1 MHFQLYALIITGPD
15 TLIDST
21 YHQADIWEAM
31 LLRFGLDFIQG
42 IKGNIVSPVLVTI
55 ISTLLLAITVVLV
68 IKTLD
73 IKNKYSKYITAIV
86 FAVAPNISATLTFF
100 YCSDAYILGMLFA
113 TMSVFLVKKFEKSK
127 SIIFLAGMFLAFAM
141 GMYQTY
147 LSVAM
152 VLAVASLIIDI
163 LNKKDIKQVLK
174 NALRYIIM
182 GIIGIILF
190 YVFAYMTL
198 FFKNLEVSNYSGA
211 NQIGIESLLNIP
223 NLLPQS
229 YQSFFNYYF
238 TDKMIPNT
246 IWHTNIFYIII
257 FTLSLGSLIY
267 IVIKNKIYEKIS
279 NTILLLF
286 LIVILPICFGVIE
299 IMIPDVDI
307 HILMA
312 CSMIFI
318 IPIFFKILEM
328 LPKTNITKAIKYI
341 VVISTIIISWNYIWQ
356 DNASYLAIK
365 LMQNQT
371 ENTALRIVDRIENLD
386 NFNEDMPVLIVGN
399 LKDNN
404 YLSRENTG
412 LETKKIFDRTWGF
425 ISNEPTV
432 WEDNQDSWNKMFY
445 EYVGVNLK
453 LVGKDDCK
461 NILETEEYKTM
472 ANFPDEDSIK
482 IIENTVVVK
491 ISD

>member
-1 MHFQLYALIITGPD
+1 
-15 TLIDST
+15 
-21 YHQADIWEAM
+21 M

-42 IKGNIVSPVLVTI
+42 IKGNIVSPVLVTL

-73 IKNKYSKYITAIV
+73 IKNKYLKYITAIV

-113 TMSVFLVKKFEKSK
+113 TMSVLLDKKFEKSK
-127 SIIFLAGMFLAFAM
+127 SIIFLAGLFLALAM

-147 LSVAM
+147 LSIAM

-174 NALRYIIM
+174 NTLRYIIM

-190 YVFAYMTL
+190 YIFAYMTL
-198 FFKNLEVSNYSGA
+198 FFKNLEVSSYSGA
-211 NQIGIESLLNIP
+211 NEIGIESLLNIP

-246 IWHTNIFYIII
+246 IWNTHIFYIII
-257 FTLSLGSLIY
+257 FTLSICSLIY
-267 IVIKNKIYEKIS
+267 IVIKNKIYKKIS

-299 IMIPDVDI
+299 IMIPDVNI

-318 IPIFFKILEM
+318 IPIFFKILEI
-328 LPKTNITKAIKYI
+328 LPKTNITKVVKYI

-365 LMQNQT
+365 VMQNQT
-371 ENTALRIVDRIENLD
+371 ENTALRIVNRIENLD
-386 NFNEDMPVLIVGN
+386 NFNEEMPVLIVGN

-482 IIENTVVVK
+482 IIENTVVIK

>member
-1 MHFQLYALIITGPD
+1 
-15 TLIDST
+15 
-21 YHQADIWEAM
+21 M

-42 IKGNIVSPVLVTI
+42 IKGNIVSPVLVTL

-73 IKNKYSKYITAIV
+73 IKNKYLKYITAII

-100 YCSDAYILGMLFA
+100 YCSDAYILGILFA
-113 TMSVFLVKKFEKSK
+113 TMSVLLVKKFEKSK

-163 LNKKDIKQVLK
+163 LNKIDIKQVLK

-246 IWHTNIFYIII
+246 IWNTHIFYLIS
-257 FTLSLGSLIY
+257 FTLSICSLIY
-267 IVIKNKIYEKIS
+267 IVIKNKIYKKIS

-328 LPKTNITKAIKYI
+328 LPKTNTSKAIKYI
-341 VVISTIIISWNYIWQ
+341 IVISTIIISWNYIWQ

-365 LMQNQT
+365 VMQNQT

-386 NFNEDMPVLIVGN
+386 NFNEEMPVLIVGN

-425 ISNEPTV
+425 ISDEPTV

>member
-1 MHFQLYALIITGPD
+1 
-15 TLIDST
+15 
-21 YHQADIWEAM
+21 M

-42 IKGNIVSPVLVTI
+42 IKGNIVSPILVTL
-55 ISTLLLAITVVLV
+55 ISTLLLAITAVLV

-73 IKNKYSKYITAIV
+73 IKNKYLKYITAIV
-86 FAVAPNISATLTFF
+86 FTVAPNISATLTFF
-100 YCSDAYILGMLFA
+100 YCSDAYIFGMLFA

-238 TDKMIPNT
+238 TDKMIPNI
-246 IWHTNIFYIII
+246 IWNTHIFYIII
-257 FTLSLGSLIY
+257 FTLSICSLIY
-267 IVIKNKIYEKIS
+267 IVIKNKIYKKIS
-279 NTILLLF
+279 NIILLLF

-318 IPIFFKILEM
+318 IPIFLKILEI
-328 LPKTNITKAIKYI
+328 LPKTNISKAIKYI

>member
-1 MHFQLYALIITGPD
+1 
-15 TLIDST
+15 
-21 YHQADIWEAM
+21 
-31 LLRFGLDFIQG
+31 
-42 IKGNIVSPVLVTI
+42 
-55 ISTLLLAITVVLV
+55 
-68 IKTLD
+68 
-73 IKNKYSKYITAIV
+73 
-86 FAVAPNISATLTFF
+86 
-100 YCSDAYILGMLFA
+100 MLFA

-127 SIIFLAGMFLAFAM
+127 SIILLAGMFLAFAM

-163 LNKKDIKQVLK
+163 LNKKDIKEVLK
-174 NALRYIIM
+174 NTLRYIIM

-190 YVFAYMTL
+190 YVFAYATL

-229 YQSFFNYYF
+229 YQSFLNYYF

-246 IWHTNIFYIII
+246 IWNTHIFYIII
-257 FTLSLGSLIY
+257 FTLSICSLIY
-267 IVIKNKIYEKIS
+267 IVVKSKIYKKIS

-318 IPIFFKILEM
+318 IPMFFKILEM
-328 LPKTNITKAIKYI
+328 LPKTNISKAIKYI
-341 VVISTIIISWNYIWQ
+341 VAISTIIISWNYIWQ

-365 LMQNQT
+365 VMQNQT
-371 ENTALRIVDRIENLD
+371 ENTALRIVNRIENLD
-386 NFNEDMPVLIVGN
+386 NFNEEMPVLIVGN

-425 ISNEPTV
+425 ISDEPTV

-472 ANFPDEDSIK
+472 ANFLDEDSIK